1 MPTSRRASAIL
12 GCAALLAAP
21 LAYAQPYPAKPIRI
35 VVGFAAGGPS
45 DVIARVAAL
54 KLTEKWGQQ
63 VIVDVR
69 AGAGGNIASEIV
81 AKAPPDGYTL
91 LAPAFAFAVNP
102 SLFAKLP
109 FDSARDFVAVGPLA
123 SSANILAAHPSVPVR
138 SVPELIALA
147 KARPGQLTYGSA
159 GNGTASH
166 LAGELLNMMASI
178 RIMHVPYKGAAPASA
193 DLMGGQI
200 TIAFPGV
207 VLALP
212 QSRAGR
218 LRALAVTSLKRSTAM
233 PEVPTVSE
241 SGVSLRGY
249 EVISWYGLLAPA
261 GTPKEIV
268 QRLNTEVNRAML
280 EPDAR
285 ERLVSIGAEAQEATP
300 AEFGAFINREIEKWA
315 QVVKAANVRA
325 E

>member
-1 MPTSRRASAIL
+1 
-12 GCAALLAAP
+12 LLAAP
-21 LAYAQPYPAKPIRI
+21 AALAQSYPSKPIRI

-91 LAPAFAFAVNP
+91 LAPAIAFSVNP

-109 FDSARDFVAVGPLA
+109 FDSVKDFVAVGPLA
-123 SSANILAAHPSVPVR
+123 SSANILAAHPSVPVK

-147 KARPGQLTYGSA
+147 KAKPGQLTYGSA

-166 LAGELLNMMASI
+166 LAGELLNMMAGI
-178 RIMHVPYKGAAPASA
+178 RILHIPYKGAAPASA

-241 SGVSLRGY
+241 SGLKGY

-261 GTPKEIV
+261 GTARDIV
-268 QRLNTEVNRAML
+268 QRLNTEVNRAMQ

-285 ERLVSIGAEAQEATP
+285 ERLTSIGAEAQEATP
-300 AEFGAFINREIEKWA
+300 AEFGAFINLEIEKWA
-315 QVVKAANVRA
+315 KVVKAANVRA

>member
-1 MPTSRRASAIL
+1 L
-12 GCAALLAAP
+12 GCAAILAAP
-21 LAYAQPYPAKPIRI
+21 LAFTQPYPAKPVRI

-54 KLTEKWGQQ
+54 KLTEKLGQQ
-63 VIVDVR
+63 VFVDVR

-109 FDSARDFVAVGPLA
+109 FDSAKDFVPVVPLA
-123 SSANILAAHPSVPVR
+123 SSANILAAHPSVPAR
-138 SVPELIALA
+138 TLPELIALA

-166 LAGELLNMMASI
+166 RAGELLNMMAGV
-178 RIMHVPYKGAAPASA
+178 RILHVPYKGAAPASA

-200 TIAFPGV
+200 TIAFPGI

-218 LRALAVTSLKRSTAM
+218 LRALAVTSLKRSAAM

-241 SGVSLRGY
+241 SGLKGY

-261 GTPKEIV
+261 GTPKDIV
-268 QRLNTEVNRAML
+268 QRLNTEVNRAMQ
-280 EPDAR
+280 EPEAR
-285 ERLVSIGAEAQEATP
+285 ERLTAIGAETQEASP
-300 AEFGAFINREIEKWA
+300 AEFSAFITTEIEKWA
-315 QVVKAANVRA
+315 KVVKAANVHTD
-325 E
+325 

>member
-1 MPTSRRASAIL
+1 MSTRRWTTTAL
-12 GCAALLAAP
+12 GCAVLAAVP
-21 LAYAQPYPAKPIRI
+21 VASAQSYPSKPIRI

-81 AKAPPDGYTL
+81 ARAPPDGYTL

-102 SLFAKLP
+102 VLFAKLP
-109 FDSARDFVAVGPLA
+109 FDSTKDFVAVGPLA
-123 SSANILAAHPSVPVR
+123 SSANILAAHPSVPVK
-138 SVPELIALA
+138 SVSELITLA
-147 KARPGQLTYGSA
+147 KEKPGQLTYGSA

-166 LAGELLNMMASI
+166 LAGELLNMLAGI
-178 RIMHVPYKGAAPASA
+178 RILHIPYKGAAPASA

-233 PEVPTVSE
+233 PEVPTVSA
-241 SGVSLRGY
+241 SGLQGY

-268 QRLNTEVNRAML
+268 QRLNAEVNRAMQ

-285 ERLVSIGAEAQEATP
+285 ERLAAIGAEAQEATP
-300 AEFGAFINREIEKWA
+300 AEFGAFINLEIEKWA
-315 QVVKAANVRA
+315 KVVKAANVRA